1 MRAAEMTSTLI
12 SVLATLKNKDFER
25 MMGSGIV
32 VSLRNLEDEEIVN
45 DFLIPAEDMEEIKKG
60 FISSLENYLKLR
72 LRLRSAEIRDI
83 KNALQLE

>member
-1 MRAAEMTSTLI
+1 MTSTLI